1 MNRKTITYFM
11 IKINVLHLKR
21 SSICNIVITIKEYAS
36 CIMINLPQQLLGYR
50 SVQYMLLDLQNH
62 QTIS

>member
-1 MNRKTITYFM
+1 M
-11 IKINVLHLKR
+11 IKINVLYLKR
-21 SSICNIVITIKEYAS
+21 GTICNIVITIKEYAS
-36 CIMINLPQQLLGYR
+36 CIMTNLPQQLLGYR